1 MRTEGW
7 VRLRSILKKTQR
19 LLEAGLVPLLAPVI
33 SSISSVVEAN
43 SNRLFY
49 WFGGVQ
55 IDFGLFNLADKDSA
69 PFIKTYPGFAAK
81 KSRSPQS

>member
-19 LLEAGLVPLLAPVI
+19 LPEVGLVPLLAPVI

-49 WFGGVQ
+49 WFGA
-55 IDFGLFNLADKDSA
+55 FK
-69 PFIKTYPGFAAK
+69 
-81 KSRSPQS
+81 